1 MQLLSYDEFLF
12 EKSLNEW
19 NSISLL
25 DSKISLLQEVSKK
38 VNESEEFVSFLIEG
52 NMVDEF
58 FSDSLLN
65 ENLIDKWKE
74 KFQTAKETLK
84 DKGKEVLSAAQEK
97 IIKIGQNIG
106 GVIKL
111 MLDSVK
117 EGLMKFWEAV
127 KSLAEKGAG
136 KSAQEIKD
144 KVEKMGTEKKNQLA
158 REVKEFST
166 VAKSG
171 AKWALGGFLQ
181 DAQKSAI
188 QVVKDD
194 EVTESIEKA
203 IYLSIT
209 ECIKEGSV
217 TVEEILEGGDHGD
230 SHGESSIPFL
240 STIAHKLGEYPPF
253 SYLHK
258 IQAKAAEGAENT
270 LNRIS
275 IFLSDVAGAPGP
287 FTFPVLAYLVGTFIE
302 FQAKGLAKSMIK
314 HAIPGLGTVLSVLSN
329 IAKGI
334 AIIGIIE
341 AVIKTSEEGK
351 EKTAEE

>member
-12 EKSLNEW
+12 ENNLNEW
-19 NSISLL
+19 NLISPL
-25 DSKISLLQEVSKK
+25 DSKISLLIEVSKK
-38 VNESEEFVSFLIEG
+38 VKESEYFVSFLIEG
-52 NMVDEF
+52 NLVDEF
-58 FSDSLLN
+58 FADSFLN

-74 KFQTAKETLK
+74 KFQTAKDALK
-84 DKGKEVLSAAQEK
+84 QRGKEVLSDAQEK
-97 IIKIGQNIG
+97 IIKIGQNVG
-106 GVIKL
+106 GVIKIL
-111 MLDSVK
+111 LESVK

-144 KVEKMGTEKKNQLA
+144 KVEKMSTEKKNQLA
-158 REVKEFST
+158 KEVKDFSV

-181 DAQKSAI
+181 DAQKSAV
-188 QVVKDD
+188 QVVKDN
-194 EVTESIEKA
+194 EVTESIEKS
-203 IYLSIT
+203 IYLAVT
-209 ECIKEGSV
+209 ECLSEGSI
-217 TVEEILEGGDHGD
+217 TVEEILEGGD

-240 STIAHKLGEYPPF
+240 STIANKLGGYPPF

-258 IQAKAAEGAENT
+258 IQAKAAEAASNT
-270 LNRIS
+270 LNRVS
-275 IFLSDVAGAPGP
+275 IFLSEVAGAPGP
-287 FTFPVLAYLVGTFIE
+287 FTFPVLAYLIGTFIE

-334 AIIGIIE
+334 AIIGIVESLIKTAE
-341 AVIKTSEEGK
+341 TEKTSE
-351 EKTAEE
+351 A